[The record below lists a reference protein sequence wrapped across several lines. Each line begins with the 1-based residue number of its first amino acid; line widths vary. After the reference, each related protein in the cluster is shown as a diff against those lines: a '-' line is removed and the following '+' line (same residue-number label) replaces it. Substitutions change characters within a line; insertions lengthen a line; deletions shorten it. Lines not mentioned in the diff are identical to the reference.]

1 MSREVL
7 LGWGGGEEGIVPWKD
22 IVEDCYEWSLLRVLV
37 CDSMG
42 VWCLR
47 EHVHYGMSNEIKEER
62 GMNVEFYHC
71 ILLFVMLIVFC
82 VGFGSWTL
90 EKPEPY
96 MVILFSTVIML
107 SLMLSF
113 CVKAVKAV
121 FLHKAKSV
129 KSSAWFF
136 LGGVGMYGIVLYLM
150 SLLS

>member
-1 MSREVL
+1 
-7 LGWGGGEEGIVPWKD
+7 
-22 IVEDCYEWSLLRVLV
+22 
-37 CDSMG
+37 
-42 VWCLR
+42 
-47 EHVHYGMSNEIKEER
+47 
-62 GMNVEFYHC
+62 MNVEFYHC

-150 SLLS
+150 SLLP